1 MSINGYTTGNDVE
14 VDLNTQNGLISIPKI
29 ISFSAKPK
37 YSESDITA
45 MNGGTDTLLIPMNW
59 SGTVEAEKQDDT
71 LDAFFAAIE
80 ANYFNGVSITPG
92 TITETIN
99 NPDGS
104 VSVYRYQNVQFKFT
118 DPGKKEGNKTVRQTM
133 DWTAKRRIKVS

>member
-29 ISFSAKPK
+29 ISFSSKPK

-45 MNGGTDTLLIPMNW
+45 MNGGTDTLLIPLNW
-59 SGTVEAEKQDDT
+59 GGTIEAEKQDDT